1 MEEEEQIIN
10 PKIITILDTLIVID
24 IILIISS
31 LIGFVQYSQFMIF
44 DLLVC
49 ALLLIEFFI
58 RFKHATNKWDFTKH
72 NITDLIASL
81 PLDLIVGLF
90 LAPITALNAVRFLRI
105 IRIVKV
111 LRVSVLIAKF
121 FKNFSRF
128 FETTHLDKI
137 FSVVVILI
145 LTFTFL
151 FYYFGS
157 MQIDDSFWFVIIT
170 LTTVGYSDSFITTE
184 NARIIGIVLVLSG
197 VLVFSTITAAISS
210 WFTDKLLEEENVEL
224 NENLHILNQKL
235 NFHERE
241 LERLNN
247 LLEES
252 NKNYEELKELIEN
265 KGK

>member
-1 MEEEEQIIN
+1 MEEEEQIIDS
-10 PKIITILDTLIVID
+10 KIITVLDTLIVID
-24 IILIISS
+24 IILIILS

-44 DLLVC
+44 DLIVC
-49 ALLLIEFFI
+49 VLLLAEFFI
-58 RFKHATNKWDFTKH
+58 RFKHSSNKLSFIKH

-81 PLDLIVGLF
+81 PLDLIVGLI
-90 LAPITALNAVRFLRI
+90 LAPMAALNAVRFLRI

-111 LRVSVLIAKF
+111 LRVSVMIGKF

-137 FSVVVILI
+137 LSGVAIIILA
-145 LTFTFL
+145 FTFL

-184 NARIIGIVLVLSG
+184 NARIIGIVLVLLG

-210 WFTDKLLEEENVEL
+210 WFTDKLLEKENVEL

-252 NKNYEELKELIEN
+252 NKNYEELKELIQDQE
-265 KGK
+265 K